1 MQQYVR
7 AAKPAYVK
15 LRHTS
20 PGRKAARSS
29 EWPDLT
35 RCNCLTQVVF
45 VLVIAVFLFVH
56 LRAGRRPKCG
66 MQLEKTKWNADACA
80 CVLEERSDRAGE
92 GRWPQSIPSCATTT
106 TLDLAPSIQYQ
117 YQAHKI
123 TIKRTSTSVCV
134 RTTNQPMYKYFTA
147 RQYTMIQNSNKTKQF
162 VNPGLPLYAFVRG
175 YNSKVG
181 MMRQAGL
188 NGGSLHESA
197 TDGRI
202 RQRVHTPT

>member
-1 MQQYVR
+1 M
-7 AAKPAYVK
+7 
-15 LRHTS
+15 L
-20 PGRKAARSS
+20 AREKSCSS

-35 RCNCLTQVVF
+35 RCNCLTEVVF
-45 VLVIAVFLFVH
+45 ALAIAVFLFVH
-56 LRAGRRPKCG
+56 LRARRPAAK
-66 MQLEKTKWNADACA
+66 MWNAARKNKVECGCM
-80 CVLEERSDRAGE
+80 CVRARRTIRSGWRRPLA
-92 GRWPQSIPSCATTT
+92 SINPLVCATTT